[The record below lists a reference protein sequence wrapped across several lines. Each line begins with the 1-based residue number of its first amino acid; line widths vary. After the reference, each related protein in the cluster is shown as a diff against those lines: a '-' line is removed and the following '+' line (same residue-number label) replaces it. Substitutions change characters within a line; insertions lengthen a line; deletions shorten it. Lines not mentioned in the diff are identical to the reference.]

1 MDKPVSMNRLD
12 SQAVAGIFDR
22 HYPEVF
28 RFVRYRL
35 SDEFQAEDIA
45 SEVFVKLLEAI
56 QANRGP
62 DRNIRAWLFSTANHL
77 VNDQMRIR
85 YRRRDQQLL
94 NSFPADNPQL
104 DDHVQ
109 ARQDWQSLAAGLGN
123 LTVEQQN
130 VLALRFGAGF
140 SLEETSAVMKKN
152 INSIKQ
158 LQFRALSALQRTL
171 GVDR

>member
-1 MDKPVSMNRLD
+1 
-12 SQAVAGIFDR
+12 
-22 HYPEVF
+22 
-28 RFVRYRL
+28 
-35 SDEFQAEDIA
+35 
-45 SEVFVKLLEAI
+45 
-56 QANRGP
+56 
-62 DRNIRAWLFSTANHL
+62 
-77 VNDQMRIR
+77 MRIR

-109 ARQDWQSLAAGLGN
+109 ARQDWQSLAAGLCN

-140 SLEETSAVMKKN
+140 SLEETSVVMKKN
-152 INSIKQ
+152 VNSIKQ
-158 LQFRALSALQRTL
+158 LQFRALSTLQRTL